1 MMRNKHSIYSENDYQ
16 GMMAAIFN
24 LMDKGE
30 NNLTPAEIL
39 ALRNMALA
47 CERYENEM
55 LNLQPAK

>member
-1 MMRNKHSIYSENDYQ
+1 
-16 GMMAAIFN
+16 MAAIFN